1 MQISYIC
8 RHNNRRTMF
17 KKLTTYLTLAS
28 TLLTGAM
35 FFLPFAK
42 IIGPDN
48 ECEIIMYY
56 EKIPYLVMLIMLIS
70 GSMFTVLTHK
80 MPLLQARVCMLT
92 GLMLIGFQIWL
103 GADFIKWHNEVVFSV
118 TMLFPTA
125 AAALEIIAARK
136 ATIDGVTIQAVKN
149 MKRR

>member
-1 MQISYIC
+1 
-8 RHNNRRTMF
+8 MF

-28 TLLTGAM
+28 TLLIGAM
-35 FFLPFAK
+35 FFLPFTK
-42 IIGPDN
+42 VIGPDN
-48 ECEIIMYY
+48 ECLKIMYY

-70 GSMFTVLTHK
+70 GSMFTFLTHK

-92 GLMLIGFQIWL
+92 GLMLIGFQLWL
-103 GADFIKWHNEVVFSV
+103 CVDFFKWHNDVIFSV

-136 ATIDGVTIQAVKN
+136 ATIDGFTLQAVKH